1 MNRGR
6 MTSRVRI
13 QFVALVMLVG
23 MGALGLRLWWI
34 QVAHGAEWTSQLRGS
49 SQATVRIPSVRGE
62 IKDRNGVTLVQ
73 NRASYEV
80 DFYLPEM
87 VKGYRERFGS
97 PPLSEY
103 RAIING
109 MPKDQKEPDIIKIVN
124 DGIVPRLND
133 LDLARD
139 YNAAK
144 LQRHYRNDTE
154 VPFSYIKDIDFPTMA
169 KFSEHDVGLP
179 GVDIAIKPVRSYVYG
194 ALAAHILGYVGMP
207 DDINKEEAS
216 KFTFYQ
222 QDVEGKSNIEK
233 TMDEYLRGKP
243 GVRYLRKNA
252 KGTIEGVLRED
263 PPQQGA
269 NVFLTIDTRIQA
281 IAEEALRA
289 VGRAGAVVVDPNNGN
304 VLAMATVPSFDPN
317 TFIPS
322 IKAKDWKALQ
332 KDEGDPLVNRA
343 ISALPPGSTFKL
355 ITALSGLRG
364 TKNLAG
370 AKYSCG
376 GGVSYG
382 DHFFQCW
389 VAEKHYT
396 HGTLGLPDA
405 IKVSCDSFFY
415 QYGNA
420 ASIQSID
427 QIGKMLGI
435 GEESGLQLTGEQ
447 TGNMPGPEWMQIHHP
462 QERWSQAQTANVS
475 IGQGYTLV
483 SPLQLAMAYATIA
496 NGGVCYYPRLVDKIL
511 KQDGS
516 PVLDERGNPAAA
528 PPRVRSDLR
537 QEISPDKIELVRKGL
552 WKVVNEDGGTGGR
565 ARLKD
570 WMVAGKTGTAQATD
584 RGHKDTVAWFACFAP
599 FDHPKYVVAVMVQ
612 GGEHG
617 GSVAGPIA
625 TRIIERTLALDE
637 GKFNMQVAWLAP
649 AHKANPFQMIKDV
662 NYAGGNVPSGDEENA
677 DESQNATA
685 EMASSDASPDVEP
698 EADTQGKVRR
708 RASAPVARALPA
720 APAAPRN
727 FFQRLFGVHSPP
739 QLFSTALWST
749 PATGTCAGAPAAQ
762 PPART
767 HTMNPRLE
775 KLRQDSAAWLM
786 TGQPLHFYDRQSKK
800 DFGAFLSKDRQQA
813 HTQRGKTR
821 IPRGLARERPAGG
834 I

>member
-1 MNRGR
+1 MKKGR
-6 MTSRVRI
+6 LTSRIRI
-13 QFVALVMLVG
+13 QFLGLLMLLG
-23 MGALGLRLWWI
+23 MGALGLKLWWI
-34 QVAHGAEWTSQLRGS
+34 QVAHGAEWTAQLRGS

-62 IKDRNGVTLVQ
+62 IKDRNGATLVQ

-97 PPLSEY
+97 PPLTEY
-103 RAIING
+103 RATING

-124 DGIVPRLND
+124 DGIVPRLNE

-139 YNAAK
+139 YNAGK
-144 LQRHYRNDTE
+144 LERHFRNDTE

-179 GVDIAIKPVRSYVYG
+179 GVDIAIKPVRSYVFG
-194 ALAAHILGYVGMP
+194 ALAAHLLGYVGMP
-207 DDINKEEAS
+207 DDIDKEEAR

-222 QDVEGKSNIEK
+222 QDVEGKSNVEK
-233 TMDEYLRGKP
+233 MMDEYLRGKP

-269 NVFLTIDTRIQA
+269 DVFMTIDARIQS

-289 VGRAGAVVVDPNNGN
+289 VSRAGAVVVDPNNGN
-304 VLAMATVPSFDPN
+304 VLAMASVPSFDPN

-322 IKAKDWKALQ
+322 IKAKDWTALQ
-332 KDEGDPLVNRA
+332 KDEADPLVNRA

-355 ITALSGLRG
+355 ITSLAGLRG

-389 VAEKHYT
+389 AAEKHYT
-396 HGTLGLPDA
+396 HGTIGLPDA

-420 ASIQSID
+420 AGIQSID
-427 QIGKMLGI
+427 VVGKMLGI

-447 TGNMPGPEWMQIHHP
+447 SGNMPGPEWMQIHHP

-483 SPLQLAMAYATIA
+483 SPLQLAMAYVAIA
-496 NGGVCYYPRLVDKIL
+496 NGGICYYPRLVDRVL
-511 KQDGS
+511 HQDGS
-516 PVLDERGNPAAA
+516 PVLDEQGNPAAP

-537 QEISPDKIELVRKGL
+537 QEISPDKIELVRKGF

-570 WMVAGKTGTAQATD
+570 WVVAGKTGTAQASV
-584 RGHKDTVAWFACFAP
+584 RGHKDTTAWFACFAP
-599 FDHPKYVVAVMVQ
+599 FDHPKYVVVVMAQ

-617 GSVAGPIA
+617 GGVAGPIA
-625 TRIIERTLALDE
+625 ARIMERTLALDE
-637 GKFNMQVAWLAP
+637 GKFDMQVAWLAP

-662 NYAGGNVPSGDEENA
+662 SYHDAGGNLGGDDEENA
-677 DESQNATA
+677 DASQTATA
-685 EMASSDASPDVEP
+685 QMASSDAAPDVEP
-698 EADTQGKVRR
+698 EADSQGQVRR
-708 RASAPVARALPA
+708 RGTAPVARAVPVA
-720 APAAPRN
+720 APQPRN
-727 FFQRLFGVHSPP
+727 FFERLFGIRRQP
-739 QLFSTALWST
+739 
-749 PATGTCAGAPAAQ
+749 APAPTP
-762 PPART
+762 PPAR
-767 HTMNPRLE
+767 R
-775 KLRQDSAAWLM
+775 
-786 TGQPLHFYDRQSKK
+786 
-800 DFGAFLSKDRQQA
+800 
-813 HTQRGKTR
+813 RGTR
-821 IPRGLARERPAGG
+821 
-834 I
+834 

>member
-1 MNRGR
+1 MDRTNDGLFIWSRKGAHR
-6 MTSRVRI
+6 MKRSLLTSRIRI
-13 QFVALVMLVG
+13 QFLGLIMLLG
-23 MGALGLRLWWI
+23 MGALGLKLWWI
-34 QVAHGAEWTSQLRGS
+34 QVAHGTEWTAQLRGS

-62 IKDRNGVTLVQ
+62 IKDRNGVALVQ

-97 PPLSEY
+97 PPLTEY

-109 MPKDQKEPDIIKIVN
+109 MPKDQKEPDIIRIVN
-124 DGIVPRLND
+124 DGVVPRLNQ

-139 YNAAK
+139 YNSAK
-144 LQRHYRNDTE
+144 LERHFRNDTE
-154 VPFSYIKDIDFPTMA
+154 VPYSYIKDIDFPTMA

-194 ALAAHILGYVGMP
+194 ALAAHILGCVGMP
-207 DDINKEEAS
+207 DDIDKEEAR

-269 NVFLTIDTRIQA
+269 NVFLTLDTRIQS

-289 VGRAGAVVVDPNNGN
+289 VSRAGAVVVDPNNGN
-304 VLAMATVPSFDPN
+304 ILAMASVPSFDPN

-332 KDEGDPLVNRA
+332 KDEGDPLVDRA

-355 ITALSGLRG
+355 ITALAGLRAEG
-364 TKNLAG
+364 KNLAN
-370 AKYSCG
+370 AHYSCG
-376 GGVSYG
+376 GGISYG
-382 DHFFQCW
+382 DHFFACW
-389 VAEKHYT
+389 VAAKHYT
-396 HGTLGLPDA
+396 HGNIGLADA

-420 ASIQSID
+420 AGIQSID
-427 QIGKMLGI
+427 HIGKMLGI
-435 GEESGLQLTGEQ
+435 GEESGLRLSAEQ
-447 TGNMPGPEWMQIHHP
+447 SGNMPGPEWMQIHHP

-496 NGGVCYYPRLVDKIL
+496 NGGVCYYPRLVDKVL

-516 PVLDERGNPAAA
+516 PALDEQGNPAAP

-537 QEISPDKIELVRKGL
+537 QEISPDKIELVRKGF

-570 WMVAGKTGTAQATD
+570 WVVAGKTGTAQATE
-584 RGHKDTVAWFACFAP
+584 RGHEENVAWMACFAP
-599 FDHPKYVVAVMVQ
+599 FDHPKYVVVVMVQ
-612 GGEHG
+612 GASGHG
-617 GSVAGPIA
+617 GEVAGPIA
-625 TRIIERTLALDE
+625 TRILERALAEDE
-637 GKFNMQVAWLAP
+637 GKFDMQVAWLAP
-649 AHKANPFQMIKDV
+649 AHHANPLQLIKAV
-662 NYAGGNVPSGDEENA
+662 SYPGTGGNLGGDDEEGA
-677 DESQNATA
+677 DQSQAATVQ
-685 EMASSDASPDVEP
+685 MASSDASPDVEP
-698 EADTQGKVRR
+698 EADSQGQVRR
-708 RASAPVARALPA
+708 RGAAAVARAVPVA
-720 APAAPRN
+720 APQPRN
-727 FFQRLFGVHSPP
+727 FFERLFGIRRQP
-739 QLFSTALWST
+739 TAPAPT
-749 PATGTCAGAPAAQ
+749 PA
-762 PPART
+762 R
-767 HTMNPRLE
+767 R
-775 KLRQDSAAWLM
+775 
-786 TGQPLHFYDRQSKK
+786 
-800 DFGAFLSKDRQQA
+800 
-813 HTQRGKTR
+813 
-821 IPRGLARERPAGG
+821 RGLR
-834 I
+834 

>member
-1 MNRGR
+1 MKRGR
-6 MTSRVRI
+6 LTSRVRI
-13 QFVALVMLVG
+13 QFLALLMLLG
-23 MGALGLRLWWI
+23 MGALSLKLWWI
-34 QVAHGAEWTSQLRGS
+34 QVAHGAEWTAQLRGS

-97 PPLSEY
+97 PPLTEY

-124 DGIVPRLND
+124 DGIVPRLNE

-139 YNAAK
+139 YNAGK
-144 LQRHYRNDTE
+144 LERHYRNDTE

-194 ALAAHILGYVGMP
+194 ALAAHLLGYVGMP
-207 DDINKEEAS
+207 DDIDKEEAR

-263 PPQQGA
+263 PSQQGA
-269 NVFLTIDTRIQA
+269 NVFLTIDARIQA

-289 VGRAGAVVVDPNNGN
+289 VSRAGAVVVDPNNGN
-304 VLAMATVPSFDPN
+304 VLAMASVPSFDPN

-322 IKAKDWKALQ
+322 INAKNWKALQ

-355 ITALSGLRG
+355 ITSLAGLRR
-364 TKNLAG
+364 NLAN
-370 AKYSCG
+370 AHYNCG

-396 HGTLGLPDA
+396 HGTIGLADA

-420 ASIQSID
+420 AGIQSID
-427 QIGKMLGI
+427 AAGKMLGI

-483 SPLQLAMAYATIA
+483 SPLQLAMAYVAIA
-496 NGGVCYYPRLVDKIL
+496 NGGVCYYPRLVDRVL

-516 PVLDERGNPAAA
+516 PVLDEHGNVAVSQT
-528 PPRVRSDLR
+528 PRVRSDLR
-537 QEISPDKIELVRKGL
+537 QELSPDKIELVRKGL

-565 ARLKD
+565 ARLKGTQ
-570 WMVAGKTGTAQATD
+570 VAGKTGTAQATD

-599 FDHPKYVVAVMVQ
+599 FEHPKYVVAVMVQ

-625 TRIIERTLALDE
+625 TRILERALALDE
-637 GKFNMQVAWLAP
+637 GKFDMKVAWLSP
-649 AHKANPFQMIKDV
+649 AYKANPFQMIKDV
-662 NYAGGNVPSGDEENA
+662 TYHDAGGNLGGEDEENA

-685 EMASSDASPDVEP
+685 QMASSDAAPDVEP
-698 EADTQGKVRR
+698 EADSQGQVRR
-708 RASAPVARALPA
+708 RGTAPVARAVPA
-720 APAAPRN
+720 APQAPRN
-727 FFQRLFGVHSPP
+727 FFQRLFGMHPR
-739 QLFSTALWST
+739 
-749 PATGTCAGAPAAQ
+749 PAPVPAPQ
-762 PPART
+762 PPSR
-767 HTMNPRLE
+767 R
-775 KLRQDSAAWLM
+775 
-786 TGQPLHFYDRQSKK
+786 
-800 DFGAFLSKDRQQA
+800 
-813 HTQRGKTR
+813 RGTTR
-821 IPRGLARERPAGG
+821 
-834 I
+834 

>member
-1 MNRGR
+1 MNRGQL
-6 MTSRVRI
+6 TSRLRI
-13 QFVALVMLVG
+13 QLVGLLMLLG

-62 IKDRNGVTLVQ
+62 IKDRNGITLVQ

-97 PPLSEY
+97 PPLTEY
-103 RAIING
+103 RAVING

-124 DGIVPRLND
+124 SGIVPRLND

-139 YNAAK
+139 YNAGK
-144 LQRHYRNDTE
+144 LQKHYRNDTE
-154 VPFSYIKDIDFPTMA
+154 VPYSYVKDIDFPTLA

-207 DDINKEEAS
+207 DDIDKEEAG

-233 TMDEYLRGKP
+233 TMDHYLRGKP

-252 KGTIEGVLRED
+252 KGTIEGVLKED

-281 IAEEALRA
+281 IGEEALRA
-289 VGRAGAVVVDPNNGN
+289 VSRAGAVVVDPNNGN
-304 VLAMATVPSFDPN
+304 VLAMTSVPSFDPN

-332 KDEGDPLVNRA
+332 KDEADPLVNRA
-343 ISALPPGSTFKL
+343 ISCLPPGSTFKL
-355 ITALSGLRG
+355 ITSLAGLRG
-364 TKNLAG
+364 AKNLAG

-389 VAEKHYT
+389 VASKHYT
-396 HGTLGLPDA
+396 HGTIGLADA

-420 ASIQSID
+420 AGIQSLD
-427 QIGKMLGI
+427 HIGKMLGI
-435 GEESGLQLTGEQ
+435 GEESGLQLSGEQ

-496 NGGVCYYPRLVDKIL
+496 NGGVCYYPRLVDKVL

-516 PVLDERGNPAAA
+516 PLLDEQGNPAAP

-537 QEISPDKIELVRKGL
+537 QEIPPDRIELVRKGL
-552 WKVVNEDGGTGGR
+552 WKVVNEGGGTGGR
-565 ARLKD
+565 AHLQD
-570 WMVAGKTGTAQATD
+570 WVVAGKTGTAQATE
-584 RGHKDTVAWFACFAP
+584 RGHEENVAWFACFAP
-599 FDHPKYVVAVMVQ
+599 FDHPKYVVVVMVQ
-612 GGEHG
+612 GASGHG
-617 GSVAGPIA
+617 GEVAGPIA
-625 TRIIERTLALDE
+625 TRILERTLAQDE
-637 GKFNMQVAWLAP
+637 GKFDMQVAWLTP
-649 AHKANPFQMIKDV
+649 AHHANPLQLIKSV
-662 NYAGGNVPSGDEENA
+662 AYHGAGGNLGSVDEEDANQ
-677 DESQNATA
+677 SQSGTA
-685 EMASSDASPDVEP
+685 QMASSDASPDVEP
-698 EADTQGKVRR
+698 EADAQGKVQRR
-708 RASAPVARALPA
+708 GSAPVVRTAPA
-720 APAAPRN
+720 APQAPRN
-727 FFQRLFGVHSPP
+727 FFERLFGVRRQP
-739 QLFSTALWST
+739 
-749 PATGTCAGAPAAQ
+749 APA
-762 PPART
+762 PPPPPPNR
-767 HTMNPRLE
+767 R
-775 KLRQDSAAWLM
+775 
-786 TGQPLHFYDRQSKK
+786 
-800 DFGAFLSKDRQQA
+800 
-813 HTQRGKTR
+813 RGTNTR
-821 IPRGLARERPAGG
+821 
-834 I
+834 

>member
-1 MNRGR
+1 
-6 MTSRVRI
+6 
-13 QFVALVMLVG
+13 
-23 MGALGLRLWWI
+23 
-34 QVAHGAEWTSQLRGS
+34 
-49 SQATVRIPSVRGE
+49 
-62 IKDRNGVTLVQ
+62 
-73 NRASYEV
+73 
-80 DFYLPEM
+80 M

-97 PPLSEY
+97 PPTSEY
-103 RAIING
+103 RAIISG
-109 MPKDQKEPDIIKIVN
+109 MPKNMKEPDIIKIVN
-124 DGIVPRLND
+124 DGVVPRLND

-154 VPFSYIKDIDFPTMA
+154 VPFSYIKDIDFPMMA

-194 ALAAHILGYVGMP
+194 ALSAHILGYVGMP
-207 DDINKEEAS
+207 DDIDKEEAG

-233 TMDEYLRGKP
+233 SMDEYLRGKP

-269 NVFLTIDTRIQA
+269 NVFLTIDARIQA
-281 IAEEALRA
+281 IADEALRA
-289 VGRAGAVVVDPNNGN
+289 VSRAGAVVVDPNNGN
-304 VLAMATVPSFDPN
+304 VLAMTSVPSFDPN

-322 IKAKDWKALQ
+322 IKAKDWDALR
-332 KDEGDPLVNRA
+332 KDEADPLVNRA

-355 ITALSGLRG
+355 ITAFAGLRG
-364 TKNLAG
+364 LKNLAG
-370 AKYSCG
+370 AKYNCG

-389 VAEKHYT
+389 VASKHYT
-396 HGTLGLPDA
+396 HGTIGLADA

-420 ASIQSID
+420 AGIQSID
-427 QIGKMLGI
+427 HIGKMLGM
-435 GEESGLQLTGEQ
+435 GEESGLQLSGEQ

-496 NGGVCYYPRLVDKIL
+496 NGGICYYPRLVDKVL

-516 PVLDERGNPAAA
+516 PVLEEHGNVAVPQT
-528 PPRVRSDLR
+528 PQVRSDLR
-537 QEISPDKIELVRKGL
+537 KELSPDKIELVRKGL

-570 WMVAGKTGTAQATD
+570 VQVAGKTGTAQATD

-599 FDHPKYVVAVMVQ
+599 FENPKDVVAVMVQ

-617 GSVAGPIA
+617 GSVAGPVA
-625 TRIIERTLALDE
+625 TRILERALALDE
-637 GKFNMQVAWLAP
+637 GKFDMQVTWLSP
-649 AHKANPFQMIKDV
+649 AHKANPFQMLKDV
-662 NYAGGNVPSGDEENA
+662 NYAGGNIPSGDEENA
-677 DESQNATA
+677 EDRKSTRLN
-685 EMASSDASPDVEP
+685 SSHITISYAVFC
-698 EADTQGKVRR
+698 
-708 RASAPVARALPA
+708 L
-720 APAAPRN
+720 
-727 FFQRLFGVHSPP
+727 
-739 QLFSTALWST
+739 
-749 PATGTCAGAPAAQ
+749 
-762 PPART
+762 
-767 HTMNPRLE
+767 
-775 KLRQDSAAWLM
+775 
-786 TGQPLHFYDRQSKK
+786 KK
-800 DFGAFLSKDRQQA
+800 K
-813 HTQRGKTR
+813 K
-821 IPRGLARERPAGG
+821 
-834 I
+834 

>member
-1 MNRGR
+1 
-6 MTSRVRI
+6 
-13 QFVALVMLVG
+13 MLLG

-62 IKDRNGVTLVQ
+62 IKDRNGITLVQ

-97 PPLSEY
+97 PPLTEY
-103 RAIING
+103 RAVING

-124 DGIVPRLND
+124 GGIVPRLND

-139 YNAAK
+139 YNAGR
-144 LQRHYRNDTE
+144 LQKHYRNDTE
-154 VPFSYIKDIDFPTMA
+154 VPYSYVKDIDFPTLA

-179 GVDIAIKPVRSYVYG
+179 GVDIAIKPVRSYIYG

-207 DDINKEEAS
+207 NDIDKEEAG

-233 TMDEYLRGKP
+233 TMDQYLRGKP

-252 KGTIEGVLRED
+252 KGTIEGVLKED

-269 NVFLTIDTRIQA
+269 NVFLTIDSRIQA
-281 IAEEALRA
+281 IAEEALR
-289 VGRAGAVVVDPNNGN
+289 VVSRAGAVVVDPNNGN
-304 VLAMATVPSFDPN
+304 VLAMTSVPSFDPN

-332 KDEGDPLVNRA
+332 KDEADPLVNRA
-343 ISALPPGSTFKL
+343 ISCLPPGSTFKL
-355 ITALSGLRG
+355 ITSLAGLRG
-364 TKNLAG
+364 AKNLAG

-389 VAEKHYT
+389 VASKHYT
-396 HGTLGLPDA
+396 HGTIGLADA

-420 ASIQSID
+420 AGIQSID
-427 QIGKMLGI
+427 HIGKMLGI
-435 GEESGLQLTGEQ
+435 GEESGLQLSGEQ

-483 SPLQLAMAYATIA
+483 SPLQLAMSYAAIA
-496 NGGVCYYPRLVDKIL
+496 NGGVCYYPRLVDKVL

-516 PVLDERGNPAAA
+516 PLLDEQGNPAAP

-537 QEISPDKIELVRKGL
+537 QEIPPDRIELVRKGL
-552 WKVVNEDGGTGGR
+552 WKVVNEGGGTGGR
-565 ARLKD
+565 AHLQD
-570 WMVAGKTGTAQATD
+570 WVVAGKTGTAQATE
-584 RGHKDTVAWFACFAP
+584 RGHEENVAWFACFAP
-599 FDHPKYVVAVMVQ
+599 FDRPKYVVVVMVQ
-612 GGEHG
+612 GASGHG
-617 GSVAGPIA
+617 GEVAGPIA
-625 TRIIERTLALDE
+625 TRILERTLAQDE
-637 GKFNMQVAWLAP
+637 GKFDMQVAWLTP
-649 AHKANPFQMIKDV
+649 AHHANPLQLIKSV
-662 NYAGGNVPSGDEENA
+662 AYHGAGGNLGSVDEEDANQ
-677 DESQNATA
+677 SQSGTA
-685 EMASSDASPDVEP
+685 QMASSDASPDVEP
-698 EADTQGKVRR
+698 EADAQGKVQRR
-708 RASAPVARALPA
+708 GSASVVRTAPA
-720 APAAPRN
+720 APQAPRN
-727 FFQRLFGVHSPP
+727 FFERLFGVRRQP
-739 QLFSTALWST
+739 
-749 PATGTCAGAPAAQ
+749 APA
-762 PPART
+762 PPPPPPNR
-767 HTMNPRLE
+767 R
-775 KLRQDSAAWLM
+775 
-786 TGQPLHFYDRQSKK
+786 
-800 DFGAFLSKDRQQA
+800 
-813 HTQRGKTR
+813 RGTNTR
-821 IPRGLARERPAGG
+821 
-834 I
+834 